1 MTSRGPP
8 DCSDRTSRWSPARA
22 HRPGLRLA
30 RTRGVGDPDRIRAGR
45 VAVEQQLVGFAARI
59 ALFVRSHRGKRPMRT
74 GWRSLPGR
82 RRQAARAGARR
93 WPPGPP
99 PRVMAATWNPGT
111 CMPSSSTQMAT
122 EPTTTATRTHD
133 EADQPTR
140 LVSVSD
146 GAADQD
152 HNGEADR
159 GPSHMREHKLLLRV
173 RPGFRL
179 LSERPN
185 RTREG
190 KRPSM
195 VSDVPRPVLRGRGPL
210 VSHP

>member
-1 MTSRGPP
+1 VEPGHLHAEQFHA
-8 DCSDRTSRWSPARA
+8 DGHGA
-22 HRPGLRLA
+22 HDHGHE
-30 RTRGVGDPDRIRAGR
+30 D
-45 VAVEQQLVGFAARI
+45 
-59 ALFVRSHRGKRPMRT
+59 
-74 GWRSLPGR
+74 
-82 RRQAARAGARR
+82 
-93 WPPGPP
+93 
-99 PRVMAATWNPGT
+99 
-111 CMPSSSTQMAT
+111 
-122 EPTTTATRTHD
+122 HD

-140 LVSVSD
+140 LVFVSD

-190 KRPSM
+190 KRPSL